1 MSRPVRRVVIVA
13 GGLGVP
19 SSTALLASRLGEA
32 TRNAC
37 AEVGVECVT
46 EEVSLRPLA
55 RDIAS
60 ALVTGFPPP
69 ALEEALDRVRA
80 SDAIIAVSPVFAA
93 SFSGLFK
100 SFVDLWDPDGF
111 TGRPVLVAATGG
123 TSRHSLVLD
132 HALRPLFAYLRA
144 AVVPTGVF
152 AATADWGTGAEDA
165 DPALPRRIGRAAA
178 ELATALAGRG
188 ASAVSG
194 SAEEEEEGI
203 RAFAAQLRS
212 PHAHPAG

>member
-1 MSRPVRRVVIVA
+1 MSRRVRRVAVVA
-13 GGLGVP
+13 GGLGTP
-19 SSTALLASRLGEA
+19 SSTGLLASRLGEA
-32 TRNAC
+32 TRDAC
-37 AEVGVECVT
+37 ASLDVKCRI
-46 EEVSLRPLA
+46 EEVALRPLA

-69 ALEEALDRVRA
+69 ALEEALDRVRG
-80 SDAIIAVSPVFAA
+80 SDALIAVSPVFAA

-152 AATADWGTGAEDA
+152 AATGDWGTGAEGA
-165 DPALPRRIGRAAA
+165 DPALPRRIERAAA
-178 ELATALAGRG
+178 ELAAALAGRG
-188 ASAVSG
+188 TSG
-194 SAEEEEEGI
+194 PSGPDHEEEEGI
-203 RAFAAQLRS
+203 RAFTLQLRNS
-212 PHAHPAG
+212 DVRATV